1 MAPVLEACPPKPVGP
16 VVPPEPK
23 YGNTRRDT
31 TQLLAVDFLSLTNT
45 QLIPSLLYDKLLPDT
60 VGKKFGPDPK
70 GETLPIVI
78 Q

>member
-31 TQLLAVDFLSLTNT
+31 TQFPADDFLSFTKT
-45 QLIPSLLYDKLLPDT
+45 QFIPSLLYAKLLPDT
-60 VGKKFGPDPK
+60 VGK
-70 GETLPIVI
+70 
-78 Q
+78 